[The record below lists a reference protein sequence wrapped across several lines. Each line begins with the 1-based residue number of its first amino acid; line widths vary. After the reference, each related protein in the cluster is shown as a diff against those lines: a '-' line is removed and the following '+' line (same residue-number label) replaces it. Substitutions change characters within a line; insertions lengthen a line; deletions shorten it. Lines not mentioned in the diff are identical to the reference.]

1 MTAPVRAPALSRR
14 RPLTRRARHVAINA
28 RDRFLRTDTLVQAGQ
43 TPYEVVQGDGLVTL
57 RHYLPLTTRE
67 IDFDGGR
74 LAVATE
80 RQRVPLVIVPPL
92 AVNMTI
98 YDLFPDRSLVRYFL
112 ARGFDVYLID
122 WGVPGFRHTHYT
134 FETYAAHLM
143 PGLLAAVRAHSGQQ
157 ELSLHGWSLG
167 GVLALCYSALTK
179 DPDIRNLVILGAP
192 VNTHASGA
200 LGKFYQMVKRNAA
213 RVERRTGLRIHDLPA
228 PLLHTPGWVNVISFK
243 FTNPVGSVQGYW
255 DLLRKMGNREF
266 VTDHATQSAFLD
278 NMVAYPGGVVKD
290 MIGRL
295 WIDNELST
303 GVMHIAGTEARLAD
317 ITAPLLTIGGK
328 RDTMVTRPAIEA
340 LNALTGSTDT
350 TFLYAPGGHMGI
362 LSGSKAP
369 KAIWAPTADWLAA
382 RSQ

>member
-1 MTAPVRAPALSRR
+1 MTAPAPAPVAARHR
-14 RPLTRRARHVAINA
+14 RPLARRARHVAINA

-43 TPYEVVQGDGLVTL
+43 TPFEVVQDDGLVTL
-57 RHYLPLTTRE
+57 RHYLPLNESE

-74 LAVATE
+74 LKVATE
-80 RQRVPLVIVPPL
+80 RQRMPLVIVPPL

-143 PGLLAAVRAHSGQQ
+143 PGLISAVRAHSGQQ

-167 GVLALCYSALTK
+167 GVLSLCYAALTK
-179 DPDIRNLVILGAP
+179 DADIKNLVILGAP

-200 LGKFYQMVKRNAA
+200 LGKFYQMVKRNAE
-213 RVERRTGLRIHDLPA
+213 RVERRTGLRIHDVPA
-228 PLLHTPGWVNVISFK
+228 PMLHTPGWINVISFK
-243 FTNPVGSVQGYW
+243 FTNPVGSVLGYW
-255 DLLRKMGNREF
+255 DLLRKLGDREF

-278 NMVAYPGGVVKD
+278 NMVAYTGGVVKD

-303 GVMHIAGTEARLAD
+303 GVMHIAGTEAHLAD
-317 ITAPLLTIGGK
+317 IGAALLTIGGK
-328 RDTMVTRPAIEA
+328 RDTMVTRP
-340 LNALTGSTDT
+340 
-350 TFLYAPGGHMGI
+350 
-362 LSGSKAP
+362 
-369 KAIWAPTADWLAA
+369 
-382 RSQ
+382 